1 MILFNYFWIVKSS
14 YSKLYT
20 IYSKKL
26 LKKIILMRYLII
38 GLFFFLSSSATA
50 QVQSVELVASGLTCS
65 MCSKAIFKSLSAL
78 DFVSNVK
85 VDIEKSSYILAFKSP
100 NEVKIEQ
107 IRDAVY
113 DAGFAIETMQLT
125 ANFPS
130 AKAVTNE
137 TVSLNGYQFKWKLLG
152 SKNISSPQ
160 EVTIVNKEILP
171 TEGVYYL
178 KF

>member
-1 MILFNYFWIVKSS
+1 
-14 YSKLYT
+14 
-20 IYSKKL
+20 
-26 LKKIILMRYLII
+26 MRYLII

-85 VDIEKSSYILAFKSP
+85 VDIGKSSYILSFKSP
-100 NEVKIEQ
+100 NEVKIDQ

-130 AKAVTNE
+130 AKAVTDE
-137 TVSLNGYQFKWKLLG
+137 TFL
-152 SKNISSPQ
+152 
-160 EVTIVNKEILP
+160 
-171 TEGVYYL
+171 
-178 KF
+178 